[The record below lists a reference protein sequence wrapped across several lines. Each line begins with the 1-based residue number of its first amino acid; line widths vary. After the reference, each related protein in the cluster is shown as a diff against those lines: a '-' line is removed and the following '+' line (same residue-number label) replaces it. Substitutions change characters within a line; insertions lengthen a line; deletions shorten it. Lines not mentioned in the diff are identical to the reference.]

1 MATVATTP
9 RTNRF
14 TLATTSA
21 GPFLVGFR
29 LFASDGLD
37 VHVDAVRQTSG
48 FTVNATFVD
57 GYDDNATVTFVSS
70 LPPGTVVQF
79 DGALR
84 PGRSADYANPDPL
97 LTAKINS
104 ELARLWSSVSEI
116 NQLVRRSVR
125 ALDPL
130 EAVDGIDAS
139 DLSDLP
145 ANLAAAADAAS
156 AASAAALEAT
166 TARDEV
172 VLIQDTLPDPK
183 GAWLTAT
190 AYERGDIVT
199 EDGSSYICLLDHTS
213 GSFAADLS
221 ALRWQLL
228 AQKGAAGAGSG
239 DMIGSNNLS
248 ELTNKPLALATLGGQ
263 AADNDLTALA
273 GLSSTGLVVRSG
285 AGSAAVRTLSA
296 GARIS
301 ITDPDG
307 VSGNPAIAATDDH
320 NRIINGNFAIW
331 QRGTSASADNAYAA
345 DKWMNNF
352 LGGTMSYSRQSFTI
366 GDKLGR
372 NTPQFFARATAA
384 GGAGS
389 TDFALLQQ
397 GIEDART
404 FAGETITVLGWAKR
418 SGGSGNMSIGGWQ
431 NFGFG
436 GSPSPNEPV
445 PGQQV
450 VLTTSWAPFA
460 VQIAVPSVTGKVFG
474 TTEDRGFL
482 ALGAWLSAGSAFA
495 THTASLGQQTVTV
508 DLWGLHILPGAHG
521 VGAASLYL
529 EPEYGPELRRCQR
542 YFEVGEA
549 SQFYPSSSN
558 RYLYVPF
565 KVSKWITPTI
575 IRTGD
580 GLLSSGTA
588 GTISAYARTHG
599 FYWFQAG
606 PTTVLGGDWTA
617 EADV

>member
-84 PGRSADYANPDPL
+84 PGRTADYANPDPL

-125 ALDPL
+125 GLDPL

-213 GSFAADLS
+213 GVFATDLS
-221 ALRWQLL
+221 SSRWQLL

-248 ELTNKPLALATLGGQ
+248 ELTDKPLALATIGGQ
-263 AADNDLTALA
+263 PLDPFLTDIADL
-273 GLSSTGLVVRSG
+273 
-285 AGSAAVRTLSA
+285 
-296 GARIS
+296 
-301 ITDPDG
+301 TDPDADRLLFWDDSAG
-307 VSGNPAIAATDDH
+307 EIGWLTPGAGLEVSGTTINATGVPSGAVMYFAMNSAPAGWLKCNGAAVSRTTYAALFAAIGTTFGAGDGSTTFTLPDLRGEFMRAWDDGRGVDSGRVFGSAQGSQNLSHSHSGSTSTDGSHTHSQIVYGSGSSISGPIPDTQP
-320 NRIINGNFAIW
+320 FY
-331 QRGTSASADNAYAA
+331 TSASSAV
-345 DKWMNNF
+345 
-352 LGGTMSYSRQSFTI
+352 
-366 GDKLGR
+366 
-372 NTPQFFARATAA
+372 ATGAA
-384 GGAGS
+384 GS
-389 TDFALLQQ
+389 HSHSLS
-397 GIEDART
+397 ISS
-404 FAGETITVLGWAKR
+404 
-418 SGGSGNMSIGGWQ
+418 SGGSEARPRN
-431 NFGFG
+431 
-436 GSPSPNEPV
+436 
-445 PGQQV
+445 
-450 VLTTSWAPFA
+450 
-460 VQIAVPSVTGKVFG
+460 IAL
-474 TTEDRGFL
+474 L
-482 ALGAWLSAGSAFA
+482 AC
-495 THTASLGQQTVTV
+495 
-508 DLWGLHILPGAHG
+508 I
-521 VGAASLYL
+521 
-529 EPEYGPELRRCQR
+529 
-542 YFEVGEA
+542 
-549 SQFYPSSSN
+549 
-558 RYLYVPF
+558 
-565 KVSKWITPTI
+565 KI
-575 IRTGD
+575 
-580 GLLSSGTA
+580 
-588 GTISAYARTHG
+588 
-599 FYWFQAG
+599 
-606 PTTVLGGDWTA
+606 
-617 EADV
+617 